1 MKLRELV
8 TYRNHLINTLQVR
21 LNSTPLS
28 DNSGIIDKLSRT
40 TAKGFEQYVD
50 DVDGMSEQCKSIASA
65 YNNVTEDFKVLIERV
80 EKDIDTWSDE
90 MFDEYQEIFTFEN
103 LAIRLNSVKLSDEIA
118 VQIKDKISL
127 HGDNWRY
134 PGLQFFPT
142 SVEWVKTMVSMDPL
156 YLAGPPLT
164 YLENLVKDYPQQ
176 YQNRLR
182 LYQIPPL
189 DFVRLPQEQFGF
201 VNQIPPLDFVR
212 LPQEQFGF
220 IFCLAVLKFLHS
232 TYLED
237 FITRAFDL
245 LRPGGVFVFGYNNC
259 GTDVLV
265 DSAEFQEISYYSNR
279 KLRALCDKVG
289 YEIISLE
296 DLEGFGGLAEIR
308 KPGTLTTVKIHQAM
322 AQILVK

>member
-1 MKLRELV
+1 MKLRDLV

-21 LNSTPLS
+21 LNPTPLS
-28 DNSGIIDKLSRT
+28 DNSSIIDKLSRT

-50 DVDGMSEQCKSIASA
+50 GIDGMSEQCKSIASA

-90 MFDEYQEIFTFEN
+90 MFDDYQEIFTFETI
-103 LAIRLNSVKLSDEIA
+103 AIKLNTLKLSDDVKLKI
-118 VQIKDKISL
+118 QDKIIL
-127 HGDNWRY
+127 HGSNWRY

-156 YLAGPPLT
+156 YLAGTSLT
-164 YLENLVKDYPQQ
+164 YLEESIKDYPKQ

-182 LYQIPPL
+182 IYKIQTVN
-189 DFVRLPQEQFGF
+189 FARFPQQ
-201 VNQIPPLDFVR
+201 
-212 LPQEQFGF
+212 QFGF
-220 IFCLAVLKFLHS
+220 IFCLGGLKFLHS
-232 TYLED
+232 KYLEK
-237 FITRAFDL
+237 FVTRAFGL

-259 GTDVLV
+259 ETDVLI

-308 KPGTLTTVKIHQAM
+308 KPGTLTTVKAHQAM

>member
-1 MKLRELV
+1 MKLRDLV
-8 TYRNHLINTLQVR
+8 IYRNHLINTLQVR
-21 LNSTPLS
+21 LNPTPLS

-50 DVDGMSEQCKSIASA
+50 DIDGMSEQCKSIASA

-90 MFDEYQEIFTFEN
+90 MFDEYQEIFAFETM
-103 LAIRLNSVKLSDEIA
+103 AIRLSTLKLSDEITTRL
-118 VQIKDKISL
+118 KDKIAL

-142 SVEWVKTMVSMDPL
+142 NVEWVKSMVSMDPL
-156 YLAGPPLT
+156 YLAGTSLT
-164 YLENLVKDYPQQ
+164 YLETLVKDYPQQ

-182 LYQIPPL
+182 LYQLPTL
-189 DFVRLPQEQFGF
+189 NFARLPQQ
-201 VNQIPPLDFVR
+201 
-212 LPQEQFGF
+212 QFGF

-245 LRPGGVFVFGYNNC
+245 LRPGGVFIFGYNNC
-259 GTDVLV
+259 ETDVLV

-296 DLEGFGGLAEIR
+296 DLEGFGGLAEIK
-308 KPGTLTTVKIHQAM
+308 KPGTLTTVKIHQAS